1 METLAERRRP
11 LTCAP
16 CTNASTPAEP
26 ATAAEAYP
34 LIGDIEALRQRHP
47 SDIADILE
55 QAELD
60 PSELVDILLKIG
72 NSVAGETF
80 SRLSMETQKACLE
93 AGPVKRMLQLVEHM
107 EPDDRVDLLKKVD
120 PEVSEGLMPL
130 IAQAERNATQRLWE
144 YEEGTAGAEMTTE
157 YAFLPADI
165 TVGEALAQLR
175 LQAPNRETIYYVY
188 ITDAERH
195 LLGVISL
202 RHLIMSKPRQRLCEV
217 MTTDVIS
224 VPHHASLDTTVQ
236 QLTKY
241 DFIALP
247 VVDHQNRLL
256 GIVTFDDAM
265 DIVKA
270 ENTEDFQRIS
280 AVLPFEEEYLRRPL
294 GRLFWNRFCWL
305 AILLF
310 TSILSTSVMAYHAG
324 ILHQMVALS
333 FFIPMVIGA
342 SGNAGTQSATMVV
355 RAMALGEIRP
365 RDFPRVFSRELFM
378 GLALGLALGAMAL
391 LRVFWQEENL
401 RLGYIVATAL
411 LATLLTANLVGS
423 LLPLLLKKLRLDPA
437 LTAGPFIAT
446 IIDAAGIA
454 IYFQVAIWLMRG

>member
-1 METLAERRRP
+1 MTY
-11 LTCAP
+11 AP
-16 CTNASTPAEP
+16 CNNASRVAES
-26 ATAAEAYP
+26 ASTAGTNPEY
-34 LIGDIEALRQRHP
+34 GDIESLRQRHP

-55 QAELD
+55 QADLD
-60 PSELVDILLKIG
+60 PDELVEILLEIG

-120 PEVSEGLMPL
+120 PEVSEALMPL

-157 YAFLPADI
+157 YAFLPAHI

-202 RHLIMSKPRQRLCEV
+202 RHLIMSKPRQLLCEV
-217 MTTDVIS
+217 MTTDAIS
-224 VPHHASLDTTVQ
+224 VPHNTGIETTVQ

-247 VVDHQNRLL
+247 VVDHENRLL

-294 GRLFWNRFCWL
+294 GRLFWSRFWWL

-310 TSILSTSVMAYHAG
+310 TSILSTSVMAYHVDV
-324 ILHQMVALS
+324 LHQMVALS

-401 RLGYIVATAL
+401 RLGYIVGMAL
-411 LATLLTANLVGS
+411 LVTLLTANLVGS
-423 LLPLLLKKLRLDPA
+423 LLPLLLKKLNLDPA

-454 IYFQVAIWLMRG
+454 IYFQVAIWLMAV

>member
-1 METLAERRRP
+1 
-11 LTCAP
+11 LTSAP
-16 CTNASTPAEP
+16 CVNASPPSPSSVDAGF
-26 ATAAEAYP
+26 
-34 LIGDIEALRQRHP
+34 LSVDIETLRQRHP
-47 SDIADILE
+47 SDIADELE
-55 QAELD
+55 RAELD
-60 PSELVDILLKIG
+60 PNQLVDVLLAIG
-72 NSVAGETF
+72 NSVAAETF
-80 SRLSMETQKACLE
+80 SRLSMEAQKSCLE
-93 AGPVKRMLQLVEHM
+93 AGHTQRMLQLIEHM

-120 PEVSEGLMPL
+120 PEVSEAMMPL

-165 TVGEALAQLR
+165 TVGEALVRLR

-188 ITDAERH
+188 ITDAQRH
-195 LLGVISL
+195 LQGVISL
-202 RHLIMSKPRQRLCEV
+202 RHLIMSNPRQLLSEV
-217 MTTDVIS
+217 MTTEVIS
-224 VPHHASLDTTVQ
+224 VPHNTGIESSVR

-247 VVDHQNRLL
+247 VVDGHNRLL

-265 DIVKA
+265 DILKA

-280 AVLPFEEEYLRRPL
+280 AVLPFEEQYLRRPL
-294 GRLFWNRFCWL
+294 GRLFWNRFWWL

-310 TSILSTSVMAYHAG
+310 TSILSTSVMAHNVDV
-324 ILHQMVALS
+324 LHKMVALS

-355 RAMALGEIRP
+355 RALALGEIRP
-365 RDFPRVFSRELFM
+365 RDFPRVFSRELLM
-378 GLALGLALGAMAL
+378 GLALGVALGAMAL
-391 LRVFWQEENL
+391 LRVFWEDHNL
-401 RLGYIVATAL
+401 ILGCIVGTAL

-423 LLPLLLKKLRLDPA
+423 LLPLLLKKLKLDPA

>member
-1 METLAERRRP
+1 
-11 LTCAP
+11 
-16 CTNASTPAEP
+16 
-26 ATAAEAYP
+26 
-34 LIGDIEALRQRHP
+34 
-47 SDIADILE
+47 
-55 QAELD
+55 
-60 PSELVDILLKIG
+60 
-72 NSVAGETF
+72 
-80 SRLSMETQKACLE
+80 
-93 AGPVKRMLQLVEHM
+93 
-107 EPDDRVDLLKKVD
+107 
-120 PEVSEGLMPL
+120 
-130 IAQAERNATQRLWE
+130 
-144 YEEGTAGAEMTTE
+144 MTTE
-157 YAFLPADI
+157 YAFLSAEI

-454 IYFQVAIWLMRG
+454 IYFQVAIWLMRE